1 MIEKLIRDQV
11 YESVQL
17 YHACLVFWFVH
28 DLFLIVIVIVII
40 EFVSSKNVKEIEIE
54 IEGRMI
60 GVVQDGKRK
69 RKKML

>member
-1 MIEKLIRDQV
+1 M
-11 YESVQL
+11 
-17 YHACLVFWFVH
+17 
-28 DLFLIVIVIVII
+28 IVIVII